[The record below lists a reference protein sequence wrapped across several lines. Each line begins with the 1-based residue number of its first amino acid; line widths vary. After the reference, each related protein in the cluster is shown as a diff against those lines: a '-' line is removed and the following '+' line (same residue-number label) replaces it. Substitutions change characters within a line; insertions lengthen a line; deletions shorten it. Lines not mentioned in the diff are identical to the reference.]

1 MSEVTILHIND
12 MHSNFHSIKTQ
23 TRFMKERRAQLE
35 KEGQKVFGIDLGD
48 LIDRVHPLVEAED
61 GKIASRVLNE
71 EQIDFATLG
80 NNEGTAYTPLELEAA
95 YEGRKF
101 EVIISNVKW
110 ASTGQVPPFA
120 KEVHFEKVDDCSI
133 AFIGLTASYP
143 ESYGPNGY
151 LIEEP
156 MDALKRLVPTLA
168 ASGHQIILLS
178 HLGIEMDHLIAKT
191 YPEIQVILG
200 AHTHHLFEEGKW
212 VNQTLLTGGFK
223 YGAYIGELHL
233 RIEGSRLIPLSDKM
247 IAVEDLKENS
257 TIDEGEALRQEG
269 ITLLKE
275 EVVLPHIPAYSV
287 KQLALLSLEAMT
299 RQTGVTVAFTYTGL
313 FVGPFK
319 EGPLTKFD
327 LHECMPH
334 PIHLNKSRFRV
345 SDFKQLLQ
353 IFEAKQPELLEKAIR
368 GYGFRGKLFGE
379 ILCTG
384 FQLASGEVV
393 MDGRTLADDEFIT
406 FVCPDHMRFVPFFPM
421 IEEKGDNEIIYPD
434 LLRTIIEKELVFK
447 ERKNH
452 D

>member
-23 TRFMKERRAQLE
+23 TRFMKERRATLE
-35 KEGQKVFGIDLGD
+35 AEGQKVFGIDLGD

-71 EQIDFATLG
+71 QQIDFATLG
-80 NNEGTAYTPLELEAA
+80 NNEGTAYTTLELEAA

-110 ASTGQVPPFA
+110 ASTGAVPPFA
-120 KEVHFEKVDDCSI
+120 KEVYFETVDDCSI

-156 MDALKRLVPTLA
+156 MDALKRLVPNLA
-168 ASGHQIILLS
+168 RKGHQIILLS
-178 HLGIEMDHLIAKT
+178 HLGIEMDHLIAET

-233 RIEGSRLIPLSDKM
+233 KIEGSRLIPLSDKM
-247 IAVEDLKENS
+247 IAVENLKGDS
-257 TIDEGEALRQEG
+257 TIDEGEALRQQG
-269 ITLLKE
+269 IALLKE
-275 EVVLPHIPAYSV
+275 EVVLPQIPATSV
-287 KQLALLSLEAMT
+287 KELAELSLEAMT
-299 RQTGVTVAFTYTGL
+299 RQTGVPVAFTYTGL
-313 FVGPFK
+313 FVVPFK
-319 EGPLTKFD
+319 DGSLTKFD

-334 PIHLNKSRFRV
+334 PIHLNKTCFRV
-345 SDFKQLLQ
+345 SDFKQLLR
-353 IFEAKQPELLEKAIR
+353 IFEAQQPELLEKAIR

-379 ILCTG
+379 ILYTG
-384 FQLASGEVV
+384 FQFVCGEVV
-393 MDGRTLADDEFIT
+393 MDERTLADDEVIT

-434 LLRTIIEKELVFK
+434 LLRTIIENELLFK

>member
-1 MSEVTILHIND
+1 M
-12 MHSNFHSIKTQ
+12 
-23 TRFMKERRAQLE
+23 
-35 KEGQKVFGIDLGD
+35 
-48 LIDRVHPLVEAED
+48 
-61 GKIASRVLNE
+61 
-71 EQIDFATLG
+71 
-80 NNEGTAYTPLELEAA
+80 
-95 YEGRKF
+95 
-101 EVIISNVKW
+101 
-110 ASTGQVPPFA
+110 PPFA
-120 KEVHFEKVDDCSI
+120 KEVHFETVDDCSI

-168 ASGHQIILLS
+168 AGGHQIILLS
-178 HLGIEMDHLIAKT
+178 HLGIEMDHLIAET

-233 RIEGSRLIPLSDKM
+233 KTEGSRLIPLSDKM
-247 IAVEDLKENS
+247 IAVEDLKEDS
-257 TIDEGEALRQEG
+257 TIDEGEDLRQEG
-269 ITLLKE
+269 IALLKE

-287 KQLALLSLEAMT
+287 KELALLSLEAMT
-299 RQTGVTVAFTYTGL
+299 RQTGVSVAFTYTGL
-313 FVGPFK
+313 FVVPFK
-319 EGPLTKFD
+319 EGALTKFD

-353 IFEAKQPELLEKAIR
+353 IFEEQQPELLEKAIR

-379 ILCTG
+379 ILYTG
-384 FQLASGEVV
+384 FQLASGEIV
-393 MDGRTLADDEFIT
+393 MDGRTLTDDEFIT
-406 FVCPDHMRFVPFFPM
+406 FVFPDHMRFVPFFPI

>member
-1 MSEVTILHIND
+1 MFRFLTRYFSND
-12 MHSNFHSIKTQ
+12 L
-23 TRFMKERRAQLE
+23 A
-35 KEGQKVFGIDLGD
+35 IDLGTANT
-48 LIDRVHPLVEAED
+48 LIYIKGRGIVLDEPSVVALPSDINNKNATVAVGAEAKRMLGRTPGGIQAVRPMKDGVIADFNVTEKMLKHFIRKANNSRFASAPRIVICVPCGSTQVERKAIHD
-61 GKIASRVLNE
+61 SAQQAGAASVN
-71 EQIDFATLG
+71 
-80 NNEGTAYTPLELEAA
+80 
-95 YEGRKF
+95 
-101 EVIISNVKW
+101 
-110 ASTGQVPPFA
+110 
-120 KEVHFEKVDDCSI
+120 
-133 AFIGLTASYP
+133 
-143 ESYGPNGY
+143 

-168 ASGHQIILLS
+168 AGGHQIILLS
-178 HLGIEMDHLIAKT
+178 HLGIEMDHLIAET

-200 AHTHHLFEEGKW
+200 AHTHHFFEEGKW

-233 RIEGSRLIPLSDKM
+233 KTEGSRLIPLSDKM
-247 IAVEDLKENS
+247 IAVDDLKEDS

-269 ITLLKE
+269 IALLKE
-275 EVVLPHIPAYSV
+275 EIVLPHIPAYSV
-287 KQLALLSLEAMT
+287 KELALLSLEAMT
-299 RQTGVTVAFTYTGL
+299 RQTGVPAAFTYTGL
-313 FVGPFK
+313 FVVPFK
-319 EGPLTKFD
+319 EGPLTKFN

-353 IFEAKQPELLEKAIR
+353 IFEAQQPELLEKAIR

-379 ILCTG
+379 ILYTG
-384 FQLASGEVV
+384 FQFASGEVV
-393 MDGRTLADDEFIT
+393 VDGKGLADDEFIT

-434 LLRTIIEKELVFK
+434 LLRTIIEKELLFK